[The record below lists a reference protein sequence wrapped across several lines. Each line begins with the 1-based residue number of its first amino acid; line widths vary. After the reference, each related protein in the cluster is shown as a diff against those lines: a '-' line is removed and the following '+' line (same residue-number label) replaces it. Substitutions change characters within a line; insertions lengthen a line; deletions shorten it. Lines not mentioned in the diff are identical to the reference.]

1 MRQRIR
7 RKGLLPLLAGMAF
20 CGMLDTAHAQSSG
33 NAKLDDLQAL
43 ADRYDRSS
51 SPAATADTAVHP
63 AANVA
68 AQIQSAP
75 RSTAAPRLKPSAS
88 FKHAANISGSSGEV
102 AMSHAATGAQKLPTA
117 IAAQKLP
124 AFSAAQVAPSRSDVA
139 IEVSQKAPIDAKPDP
154 TGGAADRRLVHSTQ
168 AKLAQ
173 ARSSKHA
180 ATLDDEDAVL
190 PIDASSTSES
200 TTPTT
205 FSPATSAP
213 MSTPATSMFQSFATG
228 SAAPQSVPVVP
239 PPGPNPTGLIVG
251 NNGVVGTVTQLLGAT
266 GNSLFGNS
274 SGYVTNGSL
283 QVTSSNFTQGYS
295 VVSVLGLPVV
305 NLTPVGTLL
314 QTVGGTV
321 VGGTGINSH
330 LTLIGGVTSNSY
342 IDNINNGAAG
352 GLLGVVLPTNA
363 PAWASTCA
371 NVLGLIT
378 ASCWGVNAAQ
388 DNQVL
393 MGDGASANGSDE
405 VVIGT
410 NASHTLPTVDA
421 CTAFPGGS
429 PNDPNNPCGVPT
441 ADYEARLGHSVVIGD
456 SASGTA
462 NGQTILG
469 AGATS
474 NQPNSVALGYQSNA
488 ARGPQA
494 NYVAFG
500 LTAPQNSAGEVSIG
514 SPGQERQI
522 TNVAAGS
529 AGTDAVNVN
538 QLQASV
544 IAATGD
550 SVQYDDTTKA
560 TVTLAGPASTDGG
573 VTGGTTISNL
583 HQGALS
589 ATSTDAVNGSQLFA
603 TNTEVGVIGAQA
615 TSLGNAIASDLGGNS
630 SYTAAGGLVAP
641 AYTTYNTDGTT
652 STVNSVGAVI
662 DSINSKGINYFHVNS
677 TGADSKATGIDSV
690 AVGPNALASNADDVA
705 LGANSITSATTA
717 VSGATIGGTAYLF
730 AGATPTAAFSV
741 GGRQIQNV
749 AAGQLNGT
757 STDAVNGSQLYATNE
772 AVNTLS
778 QTTSADDKGSVKYA
792 VNTDGTP
799 NYASVALA
807 GIASTDGGV
816 TGGTTVTNLHQG
828 AVNATSTDAINGA
841 QLYGV
846 AGDTST
852 TYITNN
858 GAGVKY
864 VRTNDT
870 GLAAGDAHAQA
881 VGSSALGYNATT
893 ATTAIDGLALGNGAT
908 ANNQNDVALGA
919 GSITAAAVATTG
931 DTIYHTAYTYA
942 GSAPTSTVS
951 VGSAG
956 NERTITNVAA
966 GRVSATSTDA
976 VNGSQLYATNQAV
989 NTIGND
995 ITTINNGG
1003 GIRFFRV
1010 NAPATAA
1017 DSVAS
1022 GSDSIAIGPDS
1033 VASGDSSYAV
1043 GNGAQ
1048 ASGVDS
1054 VAIGHGSSAAGGSA
1068 IAIGAGNTAF
1078 GAGAVA
1084 IGDPSYASGTGAFTG
1099 GANNIANSD
1108 GSASATAANQ
1118 ANGAVAI
1125 GNDNKAVGQGS
1136 VALGNASTAGG
1147 AGAVALGDA
1156 ATASAS
1162 NGVAIGSGAKATNA
1176 GDVALGSG
1184 STTSAAVAVSSATVN
1199 NVTYGGFAG
1208 STPTSAVSIGSAGH
1222 ERQLQNVAAGQ
1233 ITATSTDAVNGSQL
1247 YSVASEVGQINTS
1260 VSTLNNQVNQN
1271 TTNIQNLQNGSA
1283 GMFQV
1288 SADANTTAPTA
1299 TGTKSTAGGDGAV
1312 ASGNSSTA
1320 LGNGAQA
1327 TASNS
1332 VALGAGSVANRA
1344 NSVSV
1349 GSAGNDRQITNVA
1362 AGTAADDAVNVSQLK
1377 ATEAGV
1383 VQYDKNTDG
1392 SNNFSSVTL
1401 GGGSGS
1407 TTNTT
1412 IHNVAAGTATT
1423 DAVNVSQLNAGLT
1436 SVENW
1441 SKSYTDQQ
1449 LSALNGSIDKVD
1461 NRASAGVAAAMAM
1474 AGLPQAYEPGKSM
1487 AAVAAGSF
1495 RGESS
1500 IAVGVSTISEG
1511 GRWVYKLTGSTDSR
1525 GDAGVTIGAG
1535 MQW

>member
-1 MRQRIR
+1 
-7 RKGLLPLLAGMAF
+7 MAF
-20 CGMLDTAHAQSSG
+20 CGILDTAHAQSSG

-43 ADRYDRSS
+43 ADRYDHSS
-51 SPAATADTAVHP
+51 LPVATADATTHP

-68 AQIQSAP
+68 ARIQSAP
-75 RSTAAPRLKPSAS
+75 RSSAVPRPKPSAS
-88 FKHAANISGSSGEV
+88 FKHAASISGNSGEV
-102 AMSHAATGAQKLPTA
+102 AMSHAATE
-117 IAAQKLP
+117 AQKLP
-124 AFSAAQVAPSRSDVA
+124 AFSATQVAPSKSDVA
-139 IEVSQKAPIDAKPDP
+139 IETPQKAPLDTKPDA

-173 ARSSKHA
+173 AQSSKQGA
-180 ATLDDEDAVL
+180 VDDNDVL
-190 PIDASSTSES
+190 LPMDASSASES
-200 TTPTT
+200 TTPAT

-213 MSTPATSMFQSFATG
+213 MSTPATSMFQPLATG
-228 SAAPQSVPVVP
+228 SAITQAVPIVP
-239 PPGPNPTGLIVG
+239 PPGPNPTGLIIG

-352 GLLGVVLPTNA
+352 GLLGVVLPTNP

-469 AGATS
+469 ASATS

-494 NYVAFG
+494 NYIAFG

-522 TNVAAGS
+522 TTVAAGS
-529 AGTDAVNVN
+529 TGTDAVNVN

-550 SVQYDDTTKA
+550 SVQYDDASKT
-560 TVTLAGPASTDGG
+560 TVTLAAPASTDGG

-603 TNTEVGVIGAQA
+603 TNTEVAVIGAQA
-615 TSLGNAIASDLGGNS
+615 TSLGDAVASDLGGNS

-641 AYTTYNTDGTT
+641 AYTTYKADGTT
-652 STVNSVGAVI
+652 ATVNSVGAAI
-662 DSINSKGINYFHVNS
+662 DSINSNGIDHLHVNS
-677 TGADSKATGIDSV
+677 TGADSQALGADSV
-690 AVGPNALASNADDVA
+690 AIGSGAIAGNADDVA
-705 LGANSITSATTA
+705 LGTNSTTSATTA

-749 AAGQLNGT
+749 AAGQLSGT

-778 QTTSADDKGSVKYA
+778 QTTGTDDKGSVKYA
-792 VNTDGTP
+792 VNPDGTP
-799 NYASVALA
+799 NYSSVVLA
-807 GIASTDGGV
+807 GAPTPSTDGGV

-828 AVNATSTDAINGA
+828 AVDATSTDAINGA

-881 VGSSALGYNATT
+881 QGSSALGYNATT
-893 ATTAIDGLALGNGAT
+893 ATTATNGLALGNGAT

-919 GSITAAAVATTG
+919 GSITAAVVATTG
-931 DTIYHTAYTYA
+931 DTINKVGYSYA

-989 NTIGND
+989 NLIGND

-1010 NAPATAA
+1010 NAPVTSA
-1017 DSVAS
+1017 DSLAS

-1043 GNGAQ
+1043 GNDAQ
-1048 ASGVDS
+1048 ASGADS

-1125 GNDNKAVGQGS
+1125 GNGNKAIGQGS

-1147 AGAVALGDA
+1147 AGAVALGDT

-1184 STTSAAVAVSSATVN
+1184 SVTGAAVAVSSATVN
-1199 NVTYGGFAG
+1199 GVTYGGFAG
-1208 STPTSAVSIGSAGH
+1208 SAPTSAVSIGSAGN

-1247 YSVASEVGQINTS
+1247 YSVASQVSQVTS
-1260 VSTLNNQVNQN
+1260 TVTNLNNQVTQN

-1288 SADANTTAPTA
+1288 SADANTTAPKA
-1299 TGTKSTAGGDGAV
+1299 TGTKSTAGGDAAV

-1327 TASNS
+1327 TADNS
-1332 VALGAGSVANRA
+1332 VALGAGSVADRA

-1349 GSAGNDRQITNVA
+1349 GSVGNDRQITHVA
-1362 AGTAADDAVNVSQLK
+1362 AGTSADDAVNVSQLK

-1401 GGGSGS
+1401 GGGAGS
-1407 TTNTT
+1407 NVDTT

-1423 DAVNVSQLNAGLT
+1423 DAVNVSQLNAGIT

-1449 LSALNGSIDKVD
+1449 VGALNSSIEKVD

-1487 AAVAAGSF
+1487 AAIAAGSF